1 MPNPIAFDSPR
12 LMSTL
17 RVRVAM
23 RRLRAALRCQ
33 KLVNRMRQRATRLD
47 LFATRSSRN

>member
-1 MPNPIAFDSPR
+1 MPDPIAFDSPR
-12 LMSTL
+12 LTSTL

-33 KLVNRMRQRATRLD
+33 KLLNRMRQRATRIGID
-47 LFATRSSRN
+47 LSRN

>member
-1 MPNPIAFDSPR
+1 MPDPIAFDGPR

-23 RRLRAALRCQ
+23 RRLRAALRSQ
-33 KLVNRMRQRATRLD
+33 KLVNRMRQRATRIGIE
-47 LFATRSSRN
+47 FSRN